1 MAHAER
7 IHSVNV
13 HASQVEEI
21 LRRIF
26 PSCMMGK
33 GNSSADYKNSAEVF
47 RVSTSF
53 LPPAEGFP
61 LHGWRKVDIVQEYK
75 TASLLLPVG
84 NAFLDQCLVASN
96 YYSVYFFPFEL
107 YAIPFPFEP
116 SKTSEAVLEGGKIS
130 ASRSI
135 LDRIFGDTNYR
146 GKKPSKLKAAG
157 LVLSMIKSDSNPTT
171 QNILLQ

>member
-13 HASQVEEI
+13 HASQVAEI
-21 LRRIF
+21 LQRIF
-26 PSCMMGK
+26 PSCMVGR
-33 GNSSADYKNSAEVF
+33 GNSSADYKNNAEVF

-84 NAFLDQCLVASN
+84 NAFLNQC
-96 YYSVYFFPFEL
+96 
-107 YAIPFPFEP
+107 
-116 SKTSEAVLEGGKIS
+116 
-130 ASRSI
+130 
-135 LDRIFGDTNYR
+135 
-146 GKKPSKLKAAG
+146 
-157 LVLSMIKSDSNPTT
+157 
-171 QNILLQ
+171 